1 MTPERADPSA
11 PADLSINERS
21 VAFEDLTARARIR
34 EAALEHFALDG
45 YDRATTR
52 AIAKTAGVSQGQ
64 LRHHYGSKEALREAC
79 DRYVFEALHRAN
91 AQLLDDPGA
100 TVQIQ
105 QATKP
110 FGRYVARSLADGSP
124 TVGPIF
130 DELVTMTEAW
140 LVRADSSRKDTPTID
155 QRVRAALVTA
165 MKIGIPLLHEHV
177 SRALGTDM
185 FGPEGD
191 RLIALALLDIYSHAL
206 IDDDVSTSA
215 AAGDDKPHGRPDP
228 SSRARD

>member
-1 MTPERADPSA
+1 MTTERATPSA
-11 PADLSINERS
+11 PVGLPLNERS

-34 EAALEHFALDG
+34 EAALEHFARDG
-45 YDRATTR
+45 YDRATIR
-52 AIAKTAGVSQGQ
+52 AIAKTAGVSPGL

-79 DRYVFEALHRAN
+79 DRYVFEMLHRVN
-91 AQLLDDPGA
+91 AELLADPSVTA
-100 TVQIQ
+100 QTQ
-105 QATKP
+105 QTSKP

-140 LVRADSSRKDTPTID
+140 LARADDSRTDTPTVD
-155 QRVRAALVTA
+155 RRVRAALVTA

-191 RLIALALLDIYSHAL
+191 RLIALASLDIYSHAL
-206 IDDDVSTSA
+206 IVEDVATSA
-215 AAGDDKPHGRPDP
+215 AAGYEEPQR
-228 SSRARD
+228 

>member
-1 MTPERADPSA
+1 MTAERANPSA
-11 PADLSINERS
+11 SAGLSMNERT
-21 VAFEDLTARARIR
+21 VALEDMTARARIR
-34 EAALEHFALDG
+34 EAALEHFARDG

-52 AIAKTAGVSQGQ
+52 AIAKTAGVSQGL

-79 DRYVFEALHRAN
+79 DHYVFEVLHRAN

-100 TVQIQ
+100 TAQVQKT
-105 QATKP
+105 TKP
-110 FGRYVARSLADGSP
+110 FGLYVARSLADGSP

-140 LVRADSSRKDTPTID
+140 LVRADAPRTDTAAVDRRI
-155 QRVRAALVTA
+155 RAALVTA

-185 FGPEGD
+185 FGPEGE
-191 RLIALALLDIYSHAL
+191 RLTALAMLDIYSHAL
-206 IDDDVSTSA
+206 IDHDVASSA
-215 AAGDDKPHGRPDP
+215 AAGYEEPHR
-228 SSRARD
+228 

>member
-1 MTPERADPSA
+1 MTNERATPSPHA
-11 PADLSINERS
+11 SLPINERP

-34 EAALEHFALDG
+34 EAALEHFARDG
-45 YDRATTR
+45 YDRATIR
-52 AIAKTAGVSQGQ
+52 AIAKTAGVSPGL

-79 DRYVFEALHRAN
+79 DRYVFEMLHRVN
-91 AQLLDDPGA
+91 AELLADPSVTA
-100 TVQIQ
+100 QTQ
-105 QATKP
+105 QTSKP

-140 LVRADSSRKDTPTID
+140 LARADDSRTDTPTVD
-155 QRVRAALVTA
+155 RRVRAALVTA

-191 RLIALALLDIYSHAL
+191 RLIALASLDIYSHAL
-206 IDDDVSTSA
+206 IVEDVATSA
-215 AAGDDKPHGRPDP
+215 AAGYEEPQR
-228 SSRARD
+228 

>member
-1 MTPERADPSA
+1 MTTGRATPSA
-11 PADLSINERS
+11 PVGLPLNERS

-34 EAALEHFALDG
+34 EAALEHFARDG
-45 YDRATTR
+45 YDRATIR
-52 AIAKTAGVSQGQ
+52 AIAKTAGVSPGL
-64 LRHHYGSKEALREAC
+64 LRHHYGSKEDLREAC
-79 DRYVFEALHRAN
+79 DHYVFEMLHRVN
-91 AQLLDDPGA
+91 AELLADPSVTA
-100 TVQIQ
+100 QTQ
-105 QATKP
+105 QTSKP

-140 LVRADSSRKDTPTID
+140 LARADDSRTDTPTVD
-155 QRVRAALVTA
+155 RRVRAALVTA

-191 RLIALALLDIYSHAL
+191 RLIALASLDIYSHAL
-206 IDDDVSTSA
+206 IVEDVATSA
-215 AAGDDKPHGRPDP
+215 AAGYEEPQR
-228 SSRARD
+228 

>member
-1 MTPERADPSA
+1 MTTERTIPSA
-11 PADLSINERS
+11 LAGLPLNERS

-34 EAALEHFALDG
+34 EAALEHFARDG
-45 YDRATTR
+45 YDRATIR
-52 AIAKTAGVSQGQ
+52 AIAKTAGVSPGL
-64 LRHHYGSKEALREAC
+64 LRHHYGSKEDLREAC
-79 DRYVFEALHRAN
+79 DRHVFEMLHRVN
-91 AQLLDDPGA
+91 TELLEDPGA
-100 TVQIQ
+100 TAQSQ
-105 QATKP
+105 QTSKP

-140 LVRADSSRKDTPTID
+140 LARADGTRTDTPAID
-155 QRVRAALVTA
+155 RRIRAALVTA

-206 IDDDVSTSA
+206 IDDDIVTSA
-215 AAGDDKPHGRPDP
+215 AAGYHEPEGRSD
-228 SSRARD
+228 